1 MALTK
6 PPVLPVWADTGDKTQ
21 PADVEIQAGWPV
33 SNIPPARQRF
43 NWFFNFC
50 ANAVRYLTRRG
61 IPDWAADE
69 TYLIGDRTQW
79 TDGKTYVSL
88 ANANINFP
96 PGTNPGVWDT
106 WGVTGAVVAG
116 FATQAQ
122 VQNNNLVYVAGGGT
136 ANAHTATYTPAVTAL
151 TDGMVLEFKAAN
163 ANTGAATFSP
173 NGIAANPIVGGAHSA
188 LQGGEIAAG
197 GMVELMYHAGLAS
210 WVLLGC
216 TGGALQVGTATQSQH
231 AVTLAQAQAIGT
243 PAMQQY
249 FFGQL

>member
-21 PADVEIQAGWPV
+21 PSDAELAVGWPV

-88 ANANINFP
+88 ANANINYP
-96 PGTNPGVWDT
+96 PGSNPGVWDQ
-106 WGVTGAVVAG
+106 WGLTGSVAAG
-116 FATQAQ
+116 FATQVQ
-122 VQNNNLVYVAGGGT
+122 VQNNSLAYAAGGGS
-136 ANAHTATYTPAVTAL
+136 ANAYTATFTPAVTAL
-151 TDGMVLEFKAAN
+151 TDGMVLEFQATA
-163 ANTGAATFSP
+163 ANTGASTFAP
-173 NGIAANPIVGGAHSA
+173 NGLAAKPIIGGAHSA
-188 LQGGEIAAG
+188 LQGGEITVG
-197 GMVELMYHAGLAS
+197 GKVELMYHLGLTS

-216 TGGALQVGTATQSQH
+216 TGGALQVGAAVQSNQ
-231 AVTLAQAQAIGT
+231 AVTLAQATALV
-243 PAMQQY
+243 PVMQQY
-249 FFGQL
+249 YFGQL